1 MTATSEPRPKR
12 GVAMAPPAVD
22 TWEGVLEADGWGVA
36 AVVEGAGVTP
46 GTEEEPATDEAG
58 AEEGAS
64 LRGEVAVD
72 PTKVEADLV
81 GGRTGPDEAGGA
93 SPDDADG
100 AGGTSTD
107 EAAEGGGAYEW
118 PGGAGAGPVWAGP
131 VMQVVSVTVTV
142 TWDAQAARFI
152 VNLCYIGRTHRSYS
166 RWEYKE
172 G

>member
-1 MTATSEPRPKR
+1 
-12 GVAMAPPAVD
+12 
-22 TWEGVLEADGWGVA
+22 VA

-46 GTEEEPATDEAG
+46 GAEEEPATDEAD

-93 SPDDADG
+93 GGASPDDADG

-107 EAAEGGGAYEW
+107 EAAGAGGAYEW
-118 PGGAGAGPVWAGP
+118 PGGAGAGPVWSGP
-131 VMQVVSVTVTV
+131 VTQVVSVTVTV
-142 TWDAQAARFI
+142 T
-152 VNLCYIGRTHRSYS
+152 
-166 RWEYKE
+166 
-172 G
+172 